1 MMTDKNQLLKFG
13 DIKETKHYT
22 QVIDKSLK
30 KALVMKRTVHLEDA
44 NKSYSSKIKSFSADE
59 IKKRHMGKIK
69 CIAYYK
75 DDAELLNILDM
86 YFL

>member
-1 MMTDKNQLLKFG
+1 MTDKNQLLKFG

-30 KALVMKRTVHLEDA
+30 KALIMKRCVHLEDA
-44 NKSYSSKIKSFSADE
+44 NKPYSTKMRSFKVDE
-59 IKKRHMGKIK
+59 VKKRHMGKVK
-69 CIAYYK
+69 CIAHYK
-75 DDAELLNILDM
+75 DDAELLNILEM